1 MSYRW
6 VMKFLPKSF
15 KDAAQSKRAS
25 SAARR
30 AAGKDIKQH
39 EEPNGIAEL
48 TEPPKEKILTVR
60 KYANT
65 RFVNVM
71 VEKPF
76 YTKLEKVAEKLGT
89 TPDALI
95 NNALLLILKRLEERV
110 RSEK

>member
-1 MSYRW
+1 
-6 VMKFLPKSF
+6 MKYLPDKF
-15 KDAAQSKRAS
+15 KDDVKSESAR
-25 SAARR
+25 AARR
-30 AAGKDIKQH
+30 AAKDTKRR
-39 EEPNGIAEL
+39 EEPKEIVML

-65 RFVNVM
+65 YFVNVM

-76 YTKLEKVAEKLGT
+76 YTKLEKVAKNLET
-89 TPDALI
+89 TPDVLI